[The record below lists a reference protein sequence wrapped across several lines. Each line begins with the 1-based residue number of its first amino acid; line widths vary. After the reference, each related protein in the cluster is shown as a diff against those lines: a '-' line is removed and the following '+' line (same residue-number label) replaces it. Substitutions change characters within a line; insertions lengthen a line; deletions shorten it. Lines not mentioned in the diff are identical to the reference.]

1 VKLQDYRDTF
11 YEYSGKASDL
21 SRQLA
26 FAGIALIWLFKKDT
40 ISGPSIP
47 HELLLPGIFIVLAL
61 ALDMFHYCL
70 GSLIWRRFYRKKEE
84 AGADEE
90 RELDHSVWLES
101 PIYAVFILKIIFV
114 FLAYGWIFS
123 YFLRTLL
130 FR

>member
-1 VKLQDYRDTF
+1 VKLQDYRDAF

-70 GSLIWRRFYRKKEE
+70 GSLIWRRFYRKGEE

-90 RELDHSVWLES
+90 RELDHSVWLEL